1 MSLNLAADSTNQHTL
16 KAADF
21 LFAATVHVIVILLIV
36 ILTWWQSTS
45 KPEPLNRIEVMM
57 ISGAE
62 LAKLQKQASKPV
74 AKPRK
79 MKPKAK
85 PVLKFDPKPVK
96 KRAPPR
102 EVEDDFDPFAPVESQ
117 SDITTPKK
125 AARNDMAE
133 IMGKQLSQ
141 KELDRYI
148 AKMQQAVQ
156 YHWKVPAGVDS
167 SIPDPLVE
175 MVLRRNGSVVSARIV
190 ESSGNAS
197 LDQTLI
203 NAIHAA
209 APFEVPLQQFEAFRV
224 NQIRFRPLK

>member
-1 MSLNLAADSTNQHTL
+1 MLLNLSADSTNRHTL
-16 KAADF
+16 KAADL
-21 LFAATVHVIVILLIV
+21 LFAAAVHVVVILLIV

-74 AKPRK
+74 VKPRK
-79 MKPKAK
+79 VKPKAK

-96 KRAPPR
+96 RAPPR
-102 EVEDDFDPFAPVESQ
+102 EVEDDFDPFTPVESQ

-141 KELDRYI
+141 KELDAYI
-148 AKMQQAVQ
+148 TMMQQAVQ

-203 NAIHAA
+203 NAIKAA
-209 APFEVPLQQFEAFRV
+209 APFKLPLQQFEAFRV
-224 NQIRFRPLK
+224 NRIRFRPLK

>member
-1 MSLNLAADSTNQHTL
+1 MSLNLSADSTNRHTL
-16 KAADF
+16 KAADL
-21 LFAATVHVIVILLIV
+21 LFAAVVHVIVILLIV

-45 KPEPLNRIEVMM
+45 KPEPLSRIEVVM

-74 AKPRK
+74 VKPRK
-79 MKPKAK
+79 VKPKAK

-96 KRAPPR
+96 KAPPR

-125 AARNDMAE
+125 AARNDMAD
-133 IMGKQLSQ
+133 IMGRQLSQ

-148 AKMQQAVQ
+148 AMMQQAVQ

-175 MVLRRNGSVVSARIV
+175 MLLRRNGSVISVHIV
-190 ESSGNAS
+190 ESSGNMA

-209 APFEVPLQQFEAFRV
+209 APFKVPLQQFEAFRV
-224 NQIRFRPLK
+224 NRIRFRPLK

>member
-1 MSLNLAADSTNQHTL
+1 LSLNLAADSANQHTL

-21 LFAATVHVIVILLIV
+21 LFAAAVHVIVILLIV

-62 LAKLQKQASKPV
+62 LAKLQKQATKPA

-79 MKPKAK
+79 AKPKAK
-85 PVLKFDPKPVK
+85 PVLKFDPKAA
-96 KRAPPR
+96 KRAPVK
-102 EVEDDFDPFAPVESQ
+102 EVEDDFDPFTPAESQ

-125 AARNDMAE
+125 TARNDMAD
-133 IMGKQLSQ
+133 IMGKQLSP

-148 AKMQQAVQ
+148 AMMQQAVQ
-156 YHWKVPAGVDS
+156 REWKVPAGVDS
-167 SIPDPLVE
+167 SILDPLVE
-175 MVLRRNGSVVSARIV
+175 MVLRRNGSVVRARIV
-190 ESSGNAS
+190 ESSGNAE

-203 NAIHAA
+203 KAIHAA
-209 APFEVPLQQFEAFRV
+209 APFKVPLQQFEAFRV
-224 NQIRFRPLK
+224 NQIRFKLLK

>member
-1 MSLNLAADSTNQHTL
+1 MSLNLAADSTSQHTL

-21 LFAATVHVIVILLIV
+21 LFAAAVHVVVIMLIA

-74 AKPRK
+74 VKPK
-79 MKPKAK
+79 KIKPKAR
-85 PVLKFDPKPVK
+85 PVLKFKPKPLK
-96 KRAPPR
+96 KAPLR
-102 EVEDDFDPFAPVESQ
+102 EVEDDFDPFTPMQSR

-133 IMGKQLSQ
+133 IMGRQLSQ

-148 AKMQQAVQ
+148 AMMKQAVESK
-156 YHWKVPAGVDS
+156 WKVPAGVDG
-167 SIPDPLVE
+167 SISDPLTE
-175 MVLRRNGSVVSARIV
+175 MVISRNGSVISARIV
-190 ESSGNAS
+190 ESSGNMA

-209 APFEVPLQQFEAFRV
+209 APFKVPQQQFEAFRV
-224 NQIRFRPLK
+224 NRIRFRPLK

>member
-1 MSLNLAADSTNQHTL
+1 LSLNLVAESIGQHTL
-16 KAADF
+16 KAVDF
-21 LFAATVHVIVILLIV
+21 LLAAAVHVVVILLII

-79 MKPKAK
+79 IKPKAK

-96 KRAPPR
+96 KTPVR
-102 EVEDDFDPFAPVESQ
+102 EVEDDFDPFAPMQSQ
-117 SDITTPKK
+117 SDVTTPKK
-125 AARNDMAE
+125 TARNDMAE
-133 IMGKQLSQ
+133 IMGRQLSQ
-141 KELDRYI
+141 RELDSYI
-148 AKMQQAVQ
+148 AMMQQAVQ
-156 YHWKVPAGVDS
+156 RQWKVPAGVDS

-175 MVLRRNGSVVSARIV
+175 MVLRRNGSVADARIV
-190 ESSGNAS
+190 ESSGNMA

-203 NAIHAA
+203 KAIHAA
-209 APFEVPLQQFEAFRV
+209 APFKIPLQQFEAFRT
-224 NQIRFRPLK
+224 NRIRFRPLK

>member
-16 KAADF
+16 KAADL
-21 LFAATVHVIVILLIV
+21 LFAGAVHIVVILLII

-45 KPEPLNRIEVMM
+45 KPEPLNRIEVLM

-62 LAKLQKQASKPV
+62 LAKLQKQASKPAV
-74 AKPRK
+74 KPK
-79 MKPKAK
+79 KVKPKAK
-85 PVLKFDPKPVK
+85 PVLKFDPKPAK
-96 KRAPPR
+96 KTPAKAI
-102 EVEDDFDPFAPVESQ
+102 EDNYDPFAPVESK

-125 AARNDMAE
+125 TARNDIAD

-148 AKMQQAVQ
+148 AMMQQAVQ
-156 YHWKVPAGVDS
+156 RHWKVPAGVDS

-175 MVLRRNGSVVSARIV
+175 MVLRRNGSVANARIV
-190 ESSGNAS
+190 ESSGNMV

-203 NAIHAA
+203 SAIHAA
-209 APFEVPLQQFEAFRV
+209 APFKIPLQQFEAFRT
-224 NQIRFRPLK
+224 NRIRFRPLK

>member
-1 MSLNLAADSTNQHTL
+1 MSLNLVAESANQHTL

-21 LFAATVHVIVILLIV
+21 LFAAAVHVIVILLII

-62 LAKLQKQASKPV
+62 LAKLQKRASKPV

-79 MKPKAK
+79 IKPKAK

-96 KRAPPR
+96 KAPVR

-125 AARNDMAE
+125 AARNDMAD
-133 IMGKQLSQ
+133 IMGKQLTQ
-141 KELDRYI
+141 KELDAYI
-148 AKMQQAVQ
+148 AMMQQAVQ
-156 YHWKVPAGVDS
+156 RHWKVPAAVDS

-175 MVLRRNGSVVSARIV
+175 MVLRRNGSVASARIV
-190 ESSGNAS
+190 ESSGNMA
-197 LDQTLI
+197 LDQTLL

-209 APFEVPLQQFEAFRV
+209 APFKVPLQQFEAFRV

>member
-1 MSLNLAADSTNQHTL
+1 LSLNLVADSTNQHSL
-16 KAADF
+16 KTADF
-21 LFAATVHVIVILLIV
+21 LFAAVVHIVVIALIV
-36 ILTWWQSTS
+36 ILTWWQSIS

-62 LAKLQKQASKPV
+62 LAKLQKQVRKPV
-74 AKPRK
+74 AKPK
-79 MKPKAK
+79 QKKPEAK
-85 PVLKFDPKPVK
+85 PVLKYEPKPEKKTPVK
-96 KRAPPR
+96 
-102 EVEDDFDPFAPVESQ
+102 EIEEDFDPFAPMESQ

-125 AARNDMAE
+125 AARNDMAD

-141 KELDRYI
+141 RELDAYI
-148 AKMQQAVQ
+148 AMMQQAVQ
-156 YHWKVPAGVDS
+156 RHWKVPAGVDS

-175 MVLRRNGSVVSARIV
+175 MVLSRNGSVVSAQIV
-190 ESSGNAS
+190 ESSGNSA

-209 APFEVPLQQFEAFRV
+209 APFKLPQQQFEAFRI

>member
-1 MSLNLAADSTNQHTL
+1 MSLNLVAESANQHTL

-21 LFAATVHVIVILLIV
+21 LFAAAVHVIVILLII

-62 LAKLQKQASKPV
+62 LAKLQKRASKPV

-79 MKPKAK
+79 IKPKAK

-96 KRAPPR
+96 KAPVR

-125 AARNDMAE
+125 AARNDMAD
-133 IMGKQLSQ
+133 IMGKQLTQ
-141 KELDRYI
+141 KELDAYI
-148 AKMQQAVQ
+148 AMMQQAVQ
-156 YHWKVPAGVDS
+156 RHWKVPAAVDS

-175 MVLRRNGSVVSARIV
+175 MVLRRNGSVASARIV
-190 ESSGNAS
+190 ESSGNMA
-197 LDQTLI
+197 LDQTLL

-209 APFEVPLQQFEAFRV
+209 APFKVPLQQFEAFRV
-224 NQIRFRPLK
+224 NQIRFRPL